1 MESSASTLDL
11 ARLAETRVEDINGID
26 VRLGDL
32 WQGPEVR
39 GPAVLV
45 WLRHYG

>member
-1 MESSASTLDL
+1 MTSTSSSAL
-11 ARLAETRVEDINGID
+11 ADRLADIVLPDQDGID

-32 WQGPEVR
+32 WRERPV
-39 GPAVLV
+39 ALV